1 MEQAF
6 SRAGGAFI
14 QVISIGMLS
23 PSAPDPRITRWR
35 PSLCAWGRDY
45 RAPQGST
52 RPLGDLARRAPRG
65 RDYRARAVMG
75 PTACVVV
82 MPSQVVTRRRSF
94 YESSACFHFHPPGI
108 DSG

>member
-35 PSLCAWGRDY
+35 PSLCAW
-45 RAPQGST
+45 
-52 RPLGDLARRAPRG
+52 G